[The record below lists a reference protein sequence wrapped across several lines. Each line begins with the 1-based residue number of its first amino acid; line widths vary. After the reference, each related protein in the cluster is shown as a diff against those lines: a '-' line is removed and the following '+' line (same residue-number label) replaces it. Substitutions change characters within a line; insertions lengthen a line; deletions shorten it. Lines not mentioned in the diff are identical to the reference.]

1 MIGYGEE
8 DKNNRGLIIPP
19 PNPYIQAPGSS
30 PYNQNNPAPS
40 AGGGNQGWIAGAT
53 NPSFKI
59 QSYPSEPPEAPP
71 SSGECQ
77 TSNDCPKGYKC
88 VNGKCMKE
96 TGDETACFSDKDCME
111 RMGEGYVCIDGRC
124 VHKHVSQC
132 NSDADCMDGYTCGDD
147 GICHKIASSGC
158 ASDADCDE
166 GYECVNGNCVKKD
179 TQGECGKDADCND
192 GYECINGRCVKS
204 NGDGNGDDNAGVEG
218 TSGYWTPP
226 TADLS
231 SPPGYEWAK
240 EMYSPQLLDYINK
253 MYGEVSQE
261 PKSLEDMYQ
270 GFLEKNPALEQIQYN
285 QALARLKGQQTASTE
300 SLNRAMSTRRGG
312 AESGGYINSLEDIAR
327 TYGRGVQDIATNQAV
342 RNMTEQEARQQNLI
356 GYAGQDIAN
365 RQDWLG
371 TMGGWAGQVM
381 PFEQWNIQT
390 PHDWAYQKAGFNL
403 NDAVIQEQINA
414 ARRGETMGW
423 LTSLMNWQNQLGS
436 QYYTGQGQWGD
447 YQNTRGGNILP
458 GYGM

>member
-1 MIGYGEE
+1 MVGYEE
-8 DKNNRGLIIPP
+8 NYKTKNNQGLIIPP
-19 PNPYIQAPGSS
+19 PNPYIQAPGTSL
-30 PYNQNNPAPS
+30 YNQNNPAVG
-40 AGGGNQGWIAGAT
+40 AGGGNLGWIAGAGDIRT
-53 NPSFKI
+53 LGRDIPRRDPI
-59 QSYPSEPPEAPP
+59 DRPPHPGPTPP
-71 SSGECQ
+71 PD
-77 TSNDCPKGYKC
+77 TPPNT
-88 VNGKCMKE
+88 GKCDAE
-96 TGDETACFSDKDCME
+96 GNCPTG
-111 RMGEGYVCIDGRC
+111 Y
-124 VHKHVSQC
+124 H
-132 NSDADCMDGYTCGDD
+132 
-147 GICHKIASSGC
+147 CHKPSNTCIK
-158 ASDADCDE
+158 DE
-166 GYECVNGNCVKKD
+166 ENPPPPPD
-179 TQGECGKDADCND
+179 TEPLPGEDFPGPDPDVEPFVDPNAP
-192 GYECINGRCVKS
+192 S
-204 NGDGNGDDNAGVEG
+204 TTPSDNAGVEG
-218 TSGYWTPP
+218 TSGWWTPP